1 MENPNYKNENTE
13 KNYLNNVEK
22 SQFLK
27 VKKNH
32 SLELEKL
39 FTELNHCELKDR
51 EVKIKREREELFLN
65 RVDDVDNFKQKR
77 NDKDKAN

>member
-13 KNYLNNVEK
+13 KNYLHNVEK
-22 SQFLK
+22 NQFLK

-32 SLELEKL
+32 PLELEKL
-39 FTELNHCELKDR
+39 FTELNHYELKDR

-65 RVDDVDNFKQKR
+65 RVLYS
-77 NDKDKAN
+77 

>member
-13 KNYLNNVEK
+13 KNYLHNVEK
-22 SQFLK
+22 TQFLK

-32 SLELEKL
+32 PLELEKL

-65 RVDDVDNFKQKR
+65 RVLYS
-77 NDKDKAN
+77 